1 MASLSVAVVFLI
13 AFVWAVHN
21 GQYDDD
27 YTPSMRLLVEEDM
40 FKSETEIKEQDNIQ
54 DKKIKE

>member
-1 MASLSVAVVFLI
+1 MSVAVVFLI

-40 FKSETEIKEQDNIQ
+40 FNSETEIKEQDNIQ